1 MDTGFTFPSTI
12 FDIIP
17 NIHSIM
23 TLFID
28 WIIEKIIPL
37 ESRIEN
43 HWSNLQFLILV
54 VCQFTIFPLMSWVVY
69 EYKAEKAL
77 PQSNKGLLFE
87 LLSAIVA
94 FDIWS
99 SFAARST
106 GPWRHCGEK
115 NCSCLQK
122 SGGLA
127 HFAAASCF
135 LGTCCII
142 RAAAGEQ
149 EVNQLQSFLYYERNQ
164 SRNLTSWMPVRNKCL
179 LIFFPPIFLFH
190 LFEIGFFYYYFF
202 FLWKKMGKRF
212 YFPAKS
218 FNVWIIVSSLFQQRA
233 AKFSYAVLL

>member
-12 FDIIP
+12 FWYNPKHPFYHDIIYRLNYRE
-17 NIHSIM
+17 NIIFFF
-23 TLFID
+23 LLG
-28 WIIEKIIPL
+28 PL

-54 VCQFTIFPLMSWVVY
+54 VCQFPIFPLMSWIVY

-87 LLSAIVA
+87 LLSSIVT

-106 GPWRHCGEK
+106 GPWRHRGGK

-127 HFAAASCF
+127 HFAAAPCF
-135 LGTCCII
+135 LGTYCII

-164 SRNLTSWMPVRNKCL
+164 SGNLTSWVPVKNECH
-179 LIFFPPIFLFH
+179 LIFFFQSFYFICLR
-190 LFEIGFFYYYFF
+190 LDFFKICSFYE
-202 FLWKKMGKRF
+202 KKVGKRF
-212 YFPAKS
+212 
-218 FNVWIIVSSLFQQRA
+218 
-233 AKFSYAVLL
+233 